1 MIDIEGNKT
10 LKFYPNMLTKKKA
23 KAIDSL
29 AVKILQVKNMLA
41 LHIASNIDYFI
52 ENITSKYDFFTYC
65 SENLKDLIMIKYQ
78 IGLIATSIRE
88 RKNEVKN
95 DL

>member
-65 SENLKDLIMIKYQ
+65 SKNLKDLINLY
-78 IGLIATSIRE
+78 L
-88 RKNEVKN
+88 
-95 DL
+95 

>member
-1 MIDIEGNKT
+1 MIGIEGNKT

-65 SENLKDLIMIKYQ
+65 S
-78 IGLIATSIRE
+78 
-88 RKNEVKN
+88 KN
-95 DL
+95 

>member
-41 LHIASNIDYFI
+41 LHISSNIDYF
-52 ENITSKYDFFTYC
+52 
-65 SENLKDLIMIKYQ
+65 
-78 IGLIATSIRE
+78 R
-88 RKNEVKN
+88 
-95 DL
+95 